1 MEEADTLPHYPAGG
15 TFSSLSQHLFS
26 PWRLPSP
33 SAVQPQGT
41 RAEARGTSDQPGKG
55 MMGGPHQEEVM
66 SIGETSSNSPAGL
79 RNRDD
84 AGAGGSVHAGG
95 RTSGS
100 KNKAKAHNL
109 SPPGLLLALIYL
121 VSLEL

>member
-1 MEEADTLPHYPAGG
+1 
-15 TFSSLSQHLFS
+15 
-26 PWRLPSP
+26 
-33 SAVQPQGT
+33 
-41 RAEARGTSDQPGKG
+41 
-55 MMGGPHQEEVM
+55 M

-79 RNRDD
+79 SNGDG

-100 KNKAKAHNL
+100 KNKAKAHNSS
-109 SPPGLLLALIYL
+109 SPRLLLALIYL